1 MFGIKLIVLRSE
13 LNDPTFWIY
22 TDATFF
28 GMGFFYNLVIIDSTD
43 ISKISSDHHRS
54 FFDASLYPLS
64 FFANTSFKGTVVNQK
79 LYSIDW
85 NYAFSRIHAL
95 LKKSYH
101 CIRLIYK
108 SEESTRHRSK
118 NIFFVENIVMI
129 SRTGCLSCL
138 ILKRLIKNRIRQSY
152 YSKIDFKV

>member
-1 MFGIKLIVLRSE
+1 
-13 LNDPTFWIY
+13 
-22 TDATFF
+22 
-28 GMGFFYNLVIIDSTD
+28 MGFFYNLVIIDSTER
-43 ISKISSDHHRS
+43 SKISSDHHRS

-79 LYSIDW
+79 LYSINW

-129 SRTGCLSCL
+129 SRTGCPTKHESRWIVWNVFFHDFLSCL